1 MLSTLKR
8 TAMILNFVV
17 ATAIPAFAAAEGR
30 SNPSETIVWGF
41 LGLCALIIV
50 AQIAP
55 MIRNFKKQSKIT
67 VEQTKA
73 IEHQQL

>member
-1 MLSTLKR
+1 MLTTLTR
-8 TAMILNFVV
+8 ITMFSCFMV
-17 ATAIPAFAAAEGR
+17 ATAIPAFAAEGR

-55 MIRNFKKQSKIT
+55 LVRNLKKQSKIT
-67 VEQTKA
+67 TEQTKA
-73 IEHQQL
+73 VKLHQL